1 MTLLMRELIHCICYA
16 PSAFI
21 SDLACAQML
30 HIKKPPRYAL
40 IMTLLHIVPQLIFAS
55 LNNLD
60 SEGLPVLNSV
70 IQISLFF
77 LGPMIASRDSV
88 PRRLFAASLCLGAS
102 LLASTAAELIFVS
115 LGGDIQA
122 NVGIIESGPAAY
134 IAMFVL
140 SFAILV
146 ILLPLLLR
154 VWNRLIRENADTHF
168 WEYLLYPATQ
178 AVILAIAIRYTSFD
192 SFIPARHIAL
202 AIVTALSVV
211 ADFLLLRSIREHASR
226 AVDTARAEWFEQLL
240 EQQQSYYEHILSDQ
254 EDAAKIRHD
263 FRNQLQT
270 AYSLVDSGD
279 REAARAAR
287 RNPRHRGAERGFLR
301 KPRGERPA
309 AGEGEPLRHGGHPVF
324 LPLPAPGGLPAEVHG
339 AVQPVFQCT
348 RQRLPRRRTS
358 SGSVARGVARL
369 QRAGQRAHAPVRKSL
384 PVRERPQ
391 CAGTRAGAGDPARSG
406 AALRRL
412 ARNSPRRRD
421 LHHHRP
427 ADRAMSAPLYKT
439 APESN
444 CFRGL
449 CLRCAAA
456 SGMRQRT
463 IGHSKNVYKKL

>member
-70 IQISLFF
+70 IQISLYF

-178 AVILAIAIRYTSFD
+178 AVILAIAIRYTTFD

-202 AIVTALSVV
+202 AIVTALSVI

-279 REAARAAR
+279 REAARAQLDEIRATVEQSADFCENR
-287 RNPRHRGAERGFLR
+287 VVNALLQVKASRFDMAGIPFSCRCRLPEGFPLKSMELCSLFSNVLDNAYR
-301 KPRGERPA
+301 A
-309 AGEGEPLRHGGHPVF
+309 AGQAADPSRGVSLVCSVQGSVLTLRCVNPC
-324 LPLPAPGGLPAEVHG
+324 LPGNSPSAPGHGLGLEI
-339 AVQPVFQCT
+339 
-348 RQRLPRRRTS
+348 L
-358 SGSVARGVARL
+358 
-369 QRAGQRAHAPVRKSL
+369 
-384 PVRERPQ
+384 
-391 CAGTRAGAGDPARSG
+391 
-406 AALRRL
+406 
-412 ARNSPRRRD
+412 RD
-421 LHHHRP
+421 LAQRY
-427 ADRAMSAPLYKT
+427 DGSLET
-439 APESN
+439 ARDGEI
-444 CFRGL
+444 FT
-449 CLRCAAA
+449 
-456 SGMRQRT
+456 T
-463 IGHSKNVYKKL
+463 IVQLIAQ